1 LISIACFDAFFD
13 EKRLMPQS
21 IDGYNFS
28 ALSVRDLLDARD
40 QYHFHLMNKANV
52 VGTAIGRY
60 LIRNKEHYP
69 SSERRPKPVKGKRTL
84 NNSSARDY
92 SWPCVLVFVSEWLDE
107 RDFHAGSEK
116 TPPGMIVPRTLYM
129 PDGRAVPVCVVAVD
143 PDESDPNEQRL
154 HRLWPQHT
162 FGGGLPITVDTQQE
176 RHLATAGCLVSDGNQ
191 LYALT
196 ARHVCGTPGTPI
208 YGTLRGGRSEIGV
221 GSDKQLTRK
230 LFSEVYPSF
239 TARQTYL
246 NLDVGLIRLDDA
258 NQWTCNVYG
267 LPPIK
272 AVYDLYEQ
280 NISLRLLEKEVV
292 GFGAATGHL
301 RGEIKALFYRYRS
314 VGGFDYVS
322 DFLISPKQG
331 TPNSRHGDSGTI
343 WHIDVTADEEKQE
356 RRKHPRKHK
365 HPAPKPLRERDLRP
379 FAIQWGG
386 LTFRHSDEGIS
397 TRANLAL
404 ATSLSNVCKL
414 LDVELVTDHNIGAS
428 GYWGRT
434 GHFTIGH
441 MAIDLIADTKLKA
454 LMSANA
460 DSISFDLDTIN
471 HKTFDKKVGEQLKAG
486 QFAHLA
492 DVPDDVW
499 KHRDETHPSGRKGG
513 RDTQGGQRSS
523 GPEHPNHYADIDA
536 MLGPNGEM
544 FRALCLSQPNKFLT
558 IGAWQD
564 FYKAM
569 NDRAKAKGFT
579 TKDIFEKGILP
590 FRVWQFFEAMTG
602 FVKTDIGKFV
612 AAAGILAHYVGD
624 SCQPMHGSEF
634 GKSDESRDTT
644 TGLLDQKGKLKKF
657 GDGAHSAYETDMI
670 SQMADT
676 LFPLIKDNLPAKHG
690 LPLANDGRA
699 AALDIVRLM
708 DETANKI
715 RPMEILETFEKLGG
729 VSNVANQKAMWNTK
743 KLGERTAEVMALGIR
758 HLAMIWEAAWKAG
771 GGASVAQSKI
781 KKLKESDL
789 RGHYENIKFV
799 PSMTIN
805 DIGSVLPQALG
816 AGTVNTG
823 GSAPKPGGPAKKKV
837 AKKAAKKTAKK
848 TAKKKKAAAKKKT
861 AVKKT
866 EKKKKTPVKKKK
878 AAKKA

>member
-1 LISIACFDAFFD
+1 MPRNFD
-13 EKRLMPQS
+13 
-21 IDGYNFS
+21 DGYDFS
-28 ALSVRDLLDARD
+28 TLSIRDLLDARD

-60 LIRNKEHYP
+60 LIRDKELYP
-69 SSERRPKPVKGKRTL
+69 TSRKTPKPVKGKRTL
-84 NNSSARDY
+84 HNSSVRDY
-92 SWPCVLVFVSEWLDE
+92 SWPCVLVFVSEWVE
-107 RDFHAGSEK
+107 EKNFHARSKK
-116 TPPGMIVPRTLYM
+116 TPPTMIVPSTLYM

-143 PDESDPNEQRL
+143 PDESDPNEKRL
-154 HRLWPQHT
+154 QRLWPQHT
-162 FGGGLPITVDTQQE
+162 YGGGMPITVEIQQE

-196 ARHVCGTPGTPI
+196 ARHVCGAQNTKVN
-208 YGTLRGGRSEIGV
+208 GTLRSGRSEVGV
-221 GSDKQLTRK
+221 SSAKQLTRK
-230 LFSEVYPSF
+230 PFSEVYSSF
-239 TARQTYL
+239 VARQTYL
-246 NLDVGLIRLDDA
+246 NLDVGLIKLDDA

-272 AVYDLYEQ
+272 AVFDLYEQ
-280 NISLRLLEKEVV
+280 NMSLQLLEKEVV
-292 GFGAATGHL
+292 AFGAASGHL
-301 RGEIKALFYRYRS
+301 QGEIKALFYRYRS
-314 VGGFDYVS
+314 VGGFEYVS
-322 DFLISPKQG
+322 DFLIAPKQG

-343 WHIDVTADEEKQE
+343 WHIDITAEKEKQE
-356 RRKHPRKHK
+356 RQNSRHGRK
-365 HPAPKPLRERDLRP
+365 HPAPKPLKDRDLRP

-386 LTFRHSDEGIS
+386 LTFRHSDEGVS

-414 LDVELVTDHNIGAS
+414 LDVELVTDHNTGAS

-434 GHFTIGH
+434 GHFTIGN
-441 MAIDLIADTKLKA
+441 MAIGMIADTKLKS

-460 DSISFDLDTIN
+460 DFISFDLDTIN
-471 HKTFDKKVGEQLKAG
+471 HKTFDDKVGAQLKAG

-499 KHRDETHPSGRKGG
+499 KHLDETHPSGRKGG
-513 RDTQGGQRSS
+513 RDIRGGQRSS

-564 FYKAM
+564 FYNAM
-569 NDRAKAKGFT
+569 NARAAANNARTG
-579 TKDIFEKGILP
+579 TKRFEIRGIFNQGILP
-590 FRVWQFFEAMTG
+590 FRVWQFFEQMTG
-602 FVKTDIGKFV
+602 FVKNGDVDKFV

-624 SCQPMHGSEF
+624 ACQPMHGSEF
-634 GKSDESRDTT
+634 GQFDESRDTT
-644 TGLLDQKGKLKKF
+644 TGLLDRDGNIKKY

-670 SQMADT
+670 SQMANT
-676 LFPLIKDNLPAKHG
+676 LFPLIQDNLPAKHG
-690 LPLANDGRA
+690 LPLVKDGRT

-715 RPMEILETFEKLGG
+715 HPMEILDVFEKLGG
-729 VSNVANQKAMWNTK
+729 VSNVANQKTIWNTK
-743 KLGERTAEVMALGIR
+743 KIGERTAEVMALGIR
-758 HLAMIWEAAWKAG
+758 HLAMIWESAWKAG
-771 GGASVAQSKI
+771 GGASVGQSKI
-781 KKLKESDL
+781 KKLNESDL
-789 RGHYENIKFV
+789 RRHYENVKFI

-816 AGTVNTG
+816 TG
-823 GSAPKPGGPAKKKV
+823 SIIPAGSAPKPGGSAKKKV
-837 AKKAAKKTAKK
+837 AKKTAKK
-848 TAKKKKAAAKKKT
+848 TAKKAKKKKAKKPAKKAKKAAKKK
-861 AVKKT
+861 AS
-866 EKKKKTPVKKKK
+866 KKKTAKKKK